1 MPGTGSLSTQHFTGC
16 LLYKFGMRR
25 GHTGTWEVMWDS
37 VSIVCVHESMSVDTH
52 DAGVSVV
59 FTSVQV
65 NVCGISDTGS
75 GHAVGMNAHLTL
87 EHLTP

>member
-1 MPGTGSLSTQHFTGC
+1 MGQCQHC
-16 LLYKFGMRR
+16 
-25 GHTGTWEVMWDS
+25 
-37 VSIVCVHESMSVDTH
+37 IHESMFVDTH

-65 NVCGISDTGS
+65 NACGTSDTGS

-87 EHLTP
+87 EHLTPREHTQNVHRYTHIQAFAFKVHVSLE

>member
-1 MPGTGSLSTQHFTGC
+1 MRAC
-16 LLYKFGMRR
+16 L
-25 GHTGTWEVMWDS
+25 W
-37 VSIVCVHESMSVDTH
+37 TH

-65 NVCGISDTGS
+65 NACGTSDTGS
-75 GHAVGMNAHLTL
+75 GHTVGMNAHLTL

>member
-1 MPGTGSLSTQHFTGC
+1 MSALFVSMRAC
-16 LLYKFGMRR
+16 L
-25 GHTGTWEVMWDS
+25 W
-37 VSIVCVHESMSVDTH
+37 TH

-65 NVCGISDTGS
+65 NACGTSDTGS
-75 GHAVGMNAHLTL
+75 GHTVGMNAHLTL